1 MWRPTGTEAE
11 KQSNYFLKRAFRCGG
26 LDMSLKNVCVER
38 EQQSRQR
45 QGARGVISESWTG
58 IKVWSMGLEPELLH
72 EGDVRFRYRW
82 VVPFKR
88 VAPAQINTV
97 NRTPESRSEGFLG
110 VTLWRK
116 IWNSEEL

>member
-1 MWRPTGTEAE
+1 
-11 KQSNYFLKRAFRCGG
+11 
-26 LDMSLKNVCVER
+26 
-38 EQQSRQR
+38 
-45 QGARGVISESWTG
+45 
-58 IKVWSMGLEPELLH
+58 MGLGPELLH